1 MKRYIGIDAH
11 VKSCTIAVMGPSG
24 RRIQQ
29 YVVETNGKVLVQA
42 IRSIAGEKHLCIEEG
57 MLSAWLFE
65 TLEPEV
71 DELVVCMPPATRGNK
86 SDARDAWT
94 RADEL
99 RRDAIERR
107 VYKAPQK
114 FRPLREAVR
123 AYVATRND
131 MVRAKARLRSIYRER
146 NVANIDTEIYDCT
159 LENKWLS
166 KLPSAYRQRAQIYI
180 QQLEAT
186 LVAHQQAD
194 QWLRREAA
202 KVPVVSLL
210 SSAPGVGIIRAAQ
223 IVASVV
229 TPHRFRTRQQFWSY
243 CGFAIVTHSSS
254 DWHIDANG
262 QKVRTNRTVTLGLNR
277 QRNPM
282 LKEVFKGA
290 AFTVVRQMP
299 SHPLHADYQRLVKQ
313 GTRPDLARLTIARR
327 IASAV
332 LAMWK
337 TNKEYDPNKHICTN
351 A

>member
-11 VKSCTIAVMGPSG
+11 VKSCTVAVMGPSG
-24 RRIQQ
+24 RRITEH
-29 YVVETNGKVLVQA
+29 VVETNGQTLVQE

-57 MLSAWLFE
+57 MLSAWLYE

-71 DELVVCMPPATRGNK
+71 DELVVCIPPATHGNK
-86 SDARDAWT
+86 NDARDAWT

-99 RRDAIERR
+99 RRDAVERR

-123 AYVATRND
+123 AYQTTRRD
-131 MVRAKARLRSIYRER
+131 MARAKARLRSIYRER
-146 NVANIDTEIYDCT
+146 SVADIDTEIYDST
-159 LENKWLS
+159 LGNKWLH
-166 KLPSAYRQRAQIYI
+166 KLPSAYRQRAEIFAE
-180 QQLEAT
+180 QLEAMI
-186 LVAHQQAD
+186 LAHQQAD
-194 QWLRREAA
+194 EWLRREAA
-202 KVPVVSLL
+202 KVPIVSLL
-210 SSAPGVGIIRAAQ
+210 SSAPGIGIIRAAQ
-223 IVASVV
+223 IVATVV

-254 DWHIDANG
+254 DWHIDADG
-262 QKVRTNRTVTLGLNR
+262 RKVRSNRTVTLGLNR
-277 QRNPM
+277 QRNPV

-290 AFTVVRQMP
+290 AFTVVRYMTE
-299 SHPLHADYQRLVKQ
+299 HPLHADYQRLVAQ

-337 TNKEYDPNKHICTN
+337 TNQEYDPNKHICTN